1 MRADLHGGFCCG
13 IKHISGLSHPDY
25 MAQSRTALVGEQ
37 TSFDR
42 HDGNAAVNDM
52 HREKYG
58 EDFFCEEAPAEKYP
72 DRLKRVV
79 DFIKKHRKHG
89 LIEVVIQKAY
99 QAKWAGHLEQL
110 GFKMVTEFK
119 NGNTS
124 AMLQVWHLAH

>member
-25 MAQSRTALVGEQ
+25 NACSRTELTGDQ
-37 TSFDR
+37 TSFGR
-42 HDGNAAVNDM
+42 VEGNSAVNDM
-52 HREKYG
+52 HRERYG
-58 EDFFCEEAPAEKYP
+58 EDFFCEEAPTEKYP
-72 DRLKRVV
+72 DRLKRLVG
-79 DFIKKHRKHG
+79 FIKKHRKHG
-89 LIEVVIQKAY
+89 LIEVVIQKSG
-99 QAKWAGHLEQL
+99 QAKWTGHLEEL